1 MTALQ
6 WPELYFIRH
15 GQTDWNAEKRY
26 QGQKDVP
33 LNETGRSQA
42 DGNGRTLRRLLEARE
57 VDPMALEWHVS
68 PLGRTRETMQR
79 IRAAFD
85 GPLPEVEIDPRLMEI
100 SFGALEGLLHSELP
114 AHVATAP
121 GYRGADYWEFRP
133 EGGENYLDVEAR
145 LSDFA
150 MKLGGPSVVVAHGGI
165 ARVLRVLVAHADV
178 GDVINW
184 TPRQDVIMR
193 FTEGQLEI
201 IGPHDV

>member
-1 MTALQ
+1 MTVLQ

-184 TPRQDVIMR
+184 TPRQDVIMH

>member
-85 GPLPEVEIDPRLMEI
+85 GPLPEVEIDPRLAAVLRDRYDDPRLVVVNDSAEHLDRHLDGRRADVVVSMLPFTSLDKALRRRI
-100 SFGALEGLLHSELP
+100 LDAIVRALEPAGTLLVIQYSPLIQGELERRFRTVRRRITPWNVPP
-114 AHVATAP
+114 AVLFACSDP
-121 GYRGADYWEFRP
+121 RAD
-133 EGGENYLDVEAR
+133 
-145 LSDFA
+145 
-150 MKLGGPSVVVAHGGI
+150 
-165 ARVLRVLVAHADV
+165 
-178 GDVINW
+178 
-184 TPRQDVIMR
+184 
-193 FTEGQLEI
+193 
-201 IGPHDV
+201 

>member
-26 QGQKDVP
+26 QGQRDIP
-33 LNETGRSQA
+33 LNATGQGQA
-42 DGNGRTLRRLLEARE
+42 DLNGHTLRRLFEARQI
-57 VDPMALEWHVS
+57 DPNALEWHVS

-85 GPLPEVEIDPRLMEI
+85 GPLPEVSIDPRLMEI
-100 SFGALEGLLHSELP
+100 SFGALEGLLHAELP
-114 AHVATAP
+114 SHMATAP
-121 GYRGADYWEFRP
+121 GDRGADYWEFRP

-150 MKLGGPSVVVAHGGI
+150 LDLGGPSVVVAHGGV
-165 ARVLRVLVAHADV
+165 ARVLRVLVQHAPIA
-178 GDVINW
+178 DVINW
-184 TPRQDVIMR
+184 TPAQDVIMH
-193 FTEGQLEI
+193 FTEGHLEL
-201 IGPHDV
+201 IGVDDV

>member
-33 LNETGRSQA
+33 LNETGRGQA

-184 TPRQDVIMR
+184 TPRQDVIMH